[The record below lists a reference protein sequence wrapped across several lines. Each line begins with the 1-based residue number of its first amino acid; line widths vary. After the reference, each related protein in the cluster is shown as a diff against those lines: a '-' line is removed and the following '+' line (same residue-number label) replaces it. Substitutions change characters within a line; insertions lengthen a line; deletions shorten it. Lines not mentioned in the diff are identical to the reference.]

1 MLFGD
6 SHVEF
11 FKFPPDLDLH
21 LNDAPDLNY
30 LFW

>member
-11 FKFPPDLDLH
+11 FKFPTDLENHMSDPPD
-21 LNDAPDLNY
+21 ANY
-30 LFW
+30 VFW